1 MGVGAMLMMAAE
13 FGEEIVESETNPQTA
28 MMNDD
33 THAAVAAAAAGGS
46 GDDGVQHQDD
56 SRPKIVP
63 TMVAPNPTPLTPD
76 TYF

>member
-1 MGVGAMLMMAAE
+1 VTLGVGATLMMAAE

-33 THAAVAAAAAGGS
+33 SHAAAGDGV
-46 GDDGVQHQDD
+46 DDGVQHQDD
-56 SRPKIVP
+56 ARPKIVP
-63 TMVAPNPTPLTPD
+63 TMVTPNLIPLIFN

>member
-1 MGVGAMLMMAAE
+1 MILGVGAMLMMAAE

-33 THAAVAAAAAGGS
+33 THAAVAAAGG

-63 TMVAPNPTPLTPD
+63 TMVTPNPIPLNPD